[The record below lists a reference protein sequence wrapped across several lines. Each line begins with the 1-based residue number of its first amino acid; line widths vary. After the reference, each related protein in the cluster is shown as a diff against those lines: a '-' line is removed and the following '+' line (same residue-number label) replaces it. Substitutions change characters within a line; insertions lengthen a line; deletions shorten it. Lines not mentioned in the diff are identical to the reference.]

1 MDLGRVTMMTSRQP
15 TARVPSRYAPLR
27 MPIPW
32 LLALMLVCGVCPP
45 SARADD
51 EPQPY
56 ARVIVE
62 HATVRAGPGIGF
74 RGVYQAQRGEVFPL
88 RSRAS
93 AGYWFQIELP
103 DATLGWVAGDLVY
116 NHEVGEDEAS
126 GGRFLPWLLA
136 PPPLPGARGEI
147 AISAGLLGEGG
158 MLSVRPTVL
167 LDPAFGFELSAG
179 AAVATGGRLLLT
191 TVGPIVNVFP
201 SSPVVPFATLQGG
214 VTLSSPNADTFLLD
228 SGGLATLS
236 AGVGLRIG
244 FRFRLTLRLEARE
257 HVFFE
262 ADRRVAEKEL
272 SAGLTVFF

>member
-1 MDLGRVTMMTSRQP
+1 MTALPLPRAHADGGS
-15 TARVPSRYAPLR
+15 APPCPRITTL
-27 MPIPW
+27 IAL
-32 LLALMLVCGVCPP
+32 LLACMVCAGT
-45 SARADD
+45 ARADD
-51 EPQPY
+51 EPEPY

-62 HATVRAGPGIGF
+62 RATVRAGPGIGF

-103 DATLGWVAGDLVY
+103 DATLGWIAGDLVY
-116 NHEVGEDEAS
+116 NHEVGDAEAS

-136 PPPLPGARGEI
+136 PPPLPGARGEV
-147 AISAGLLGEGG
+147 AISGGVLGDGG
-158 MLSVRPTVL
+158 MLSLRPTVL
-167 LDPAFGFELSAG
+167 LDPAFGFELSAS

-236 AGVGLRIG
+236 AGIGLRIG

>member
-1 MDLGRVTMMTSRQP
+1 MIALPRPPVHAYG
-15 TARVPSRYAPLR
+15 RYAARSPR
-27 MPIPW
+27 IAT
-32 LLALMLVCGVCPP
+32 LLALLLALLACMASAGV
-45 SARADD
+45 ARADD
-51 EPQPY
+51 DAEPY

-62 HATVRAGPGIGF
+62 RATVRAGPGIGF

-103 DATLGWVAGDLVY
+103 DATLGWVAGDLVF
-116 NHEVGEDEAS
+116 NHEVGDAEAS

-136 PPPLPGARGEI
+136 PPPLPGARGEV
-147 AISAGLLGEGG
+147 AISGGVLGDGG
-158 MLSVRPTVL
+158 MLSLRPTVL
-167 LDPAFGFELSAG
+167 LDPAFGFELSAS

-236 AGVGLRIG
+236 AGIGLRIG

>member
-1 MDLGRVTMMTSRQP
+1 MTRP
-15 TARVPSRYAPLR
+15 VATALAR
-27 MPIPW
+27 
-32 LLALMLVCGVCPP
+32 LALIAAALGCLPAV
-45 SARADD
+45 AAADD
-51 EPQPY
+51 DAEPY

-62 HATVRAGPGIGF
+62 HATVRAGPGVGF
-74 RGVYQAQRGEVFPL
+74 RSVYQAQRGQVFPL
-88 RSRAS
+88 RARAS
-93 AGYWFQIELP
+93 EGYWFQIELP
-103 DATLGWVAGDLVY
+103 DSTVGWIAGDTVY
-116 NHEVGEDEAS
+116 NHEVGDEEAH

-147 AISAGLLGEGG
+147 AITAGLLGEGG
-158 MLSVRPTVL
+158 MLAVRPTVL

-179 AAVATGGRLLLT
+179 AAVAAGGRLLMS

-214 VTLSSPNADTFLLD
+214 VTISSPNADTFLLD

-236 AGVGLRIG
+236 AGIGLRIG
-244 FRFRLTLRLEARE
+244 FRYRLTLRLEARE

>member
-1 MDLGRVTMMTSRQP
+1 MMSSRH
-15 TARVPSRYAPLR
+15 PSTRACGRYAPQPR
-27 MPIPW
+27 PIAW
-32 LLALMLVCGVCPP
+32 LLALLLACGAYTP

-51 EPQPY
+51 EPEPY

-62 HATVRAGPGIGF
+62 RATVRAGPGIGF

-103 DATLGWVAGDLVY
+103 DATLGWIAGDLVY

-158 MLSVRPTVL
+158 MLAVRPTVL

>member
-1 MDLGRVTMMTSRQP
+1 MIALPPPRAQVCRL
-15 TARVPSRYAPLR
+15 YAPRSRRIATVLTL
-27 MPIPW
+27 
-32 LLALMLVCGVCPP
+32 LLAWLACTA
-45 SARADD
+45 SARAED
-51 EPQPY
+51 EPEPY

-62 HATVRAGPGIGF
+62 RATVRAGPGIGF

-103 DATLGWVAGDLVY
+103 DATLGWIAGDLVY
-116 NHEVGEDEAS
+116 NHEVGDEEAS

-136 PPPLPGARGEI
+136 PPPLPGARGEV
-147 AISAGLLGEGG
+147 AISGGVLGDGG
-158 MLSVRPTVL
+158 MLSLRPTVL
-167 LDPAFGFELSAG
+167 LDPAFGFELSAS
-179 AAVATGGRLLLT
+179 AAVATGGRLLLA
-191 TVGPIVNVFP
+191 TVGPVVNVFP

-214 VTLSSPNADTFLLD
+214 VTLSSPNADTFLLE

-236 AGVGLRIG
+236 AGIGLRIG